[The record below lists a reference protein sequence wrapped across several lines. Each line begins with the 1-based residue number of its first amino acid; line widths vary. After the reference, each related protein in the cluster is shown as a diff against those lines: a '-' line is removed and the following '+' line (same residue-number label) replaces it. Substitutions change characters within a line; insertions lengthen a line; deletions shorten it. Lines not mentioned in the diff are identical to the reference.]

1 MIIYNPADGDAFT
14 TTIRS
19 APKCCFLMTRLRR
32 PIPPMVADMRDKISE
47 CCAKID
53 YRVIDA
59 ATRVTGWDFL
69 IKIWKLIASSP
80 LAVGIVHEDIAS
92 STQVNIYYE
101 LGIAQALG
109 KETVIVKSPGAKVPS
124 DFVRTE

>member
-1 MIIYNPADGDAFT
+1 M
-14 TTIRS
+14 
-19 APKCCFLMTRLRR
+19 
-32 PIPPMVADMRDKISE
+32 
-47 CCAKID
+47 
-53 YRVIDA
+53 
-59 ATRVTGWDFL
+59 TGWDFL

>member
-1 MIIYNPADGDAFT
+1 M
-14 TTIRS
+14 
-19 APKCCFLMTRLRR
+19 
-32 PIPPMVADMRDKISE
+32 
-47 CCAKID
+47 
-53 YRVIDA
+53 
-59 ATRVTGWDFL
+59 TGWDFL

-80 LAVGIVHEDIAS
+80 LAVGIVHEDTAS
-92 STQVNIYYE
+92 STQANIYYE